1 MKIRTKAIVIF
12 AVTGLV
18 SCIGEVD
25 YGEQAF
31 PVTTVATDS
40 VTIEESYSASIR
52 GRQDIEIYPQVS
64 GTIRRVCVKEGQKVH
79 KDCLLFVI
87 DQAPYIAALRTAT
100 ANVQAAAAQVE
111 TARLEYEGK
120 RELFREQVVS
130 EYDLSISRNA
140 LAVAEA
146 GLEQAKAEEANA
158 RNNLSY
164 TEVRS
169 PSDGVVGTLPYRIGA
184 LVNPSMSAPLTT
196 VSDNEEMYVY
206 FSMTENQLRSLIRQ
220 YGSPEETIQQMPSV
234 GLRLNDGTMYDG
246 KGYVET
252 ISGIINPQTGTV
264 SVRGVFPNGKGLLIS
279 GGIGN
284 VVIPHKEKEAVVIP
298 QSVVFELQDKLFAY
312 KVVDGKAVAA
322 QLTVERIHDG
332 KKYIVREGLRAGDV
346 IVSEGVGLVQDGMNI
361 TIREESDDKEESGLQ
376 NDKEGDTML

>member
-1 MKIRTKAIVIF
+1 MIF

-25 YGEQAF
+25 YGEQAY
-31 PVTTVATDS
+31 PVMTVATDS

-100 ANVQAAAAQVE
+100 ANVHAATAQVE

-120 RELFREQVVS
+120 QELFREQVVS

-284 VVIPHKEKEAVVIP
+284 VVIPHKEKEVVVIP

-332 KKYIVREGLRAGDV
+332 KEYIVREGLRAGDV
-346 IVSEGVGLVQDGMNI
+346 IVSEGVGLVQDGMKI

-376 NDKEGDTML
+376 NDK

>member
-1 MKIRTKAIVIF
+1 MIF